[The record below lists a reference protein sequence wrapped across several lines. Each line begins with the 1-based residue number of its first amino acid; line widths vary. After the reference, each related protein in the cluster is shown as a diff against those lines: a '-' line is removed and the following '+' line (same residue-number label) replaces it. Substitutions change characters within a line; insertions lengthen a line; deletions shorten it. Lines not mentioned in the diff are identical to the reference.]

1 MPAPLPSWPLGLS
14 AAAIDLSSLSLS
26 AAPLRYDGT
35 NDDDDTMDLLTFP
48 AADTARF
55 MAALL
60 DTISSANDAARASGT
75 MPAQVSR
82 FHARA
87 PPPISVHAY
96 LARILKYAPCENAV
110 FIAVLV
116 YLDRMARARVPFVVC
131 TNNVHRLLITAIM
144 VATKFHS
151 DVFFTNVHYA
161 KVGGVTVAELNML
174 ELEFLFINEFNLAIH
189 PTDMQRY
196 ADRLLDHAIKTKL
209 ALPRLPA
216 TKPSTLAAA
225 VPAAAPATTTTPSP
239 SLAAATAPAA
249 PPAPAPVPASSSTPA
264 AAAAVAPPRY
274 PTPIPP
280 TIGTPPARVRPQPA
294 APQRNPSSLYISTR
308 APPSPRSARA
318 LHMLAHRGL
327 TAAVAAMHMDA
338 PKRMPSLYST
348 AAAAVQA
355 ASASAART
363 GTAPVPACAT
373 PLPAAPGSP
382 AAVVEPTHVVTS
394 PVLTAAAA
402 AASPA
407 FATASPRRAVASP
420 ATPKTPLGPR
430 ATIRAGKSL
439 PVLPRRAQLPPGY
452 VPPGTRA
459 RGAGPHDSRPSGFR
473 YPTAFPAAKGTTT
486 TPSTTPPTS
495 PCVTTAA
502 AAAAVMANLR
512 KGAGGGGAGSP
523 AVPPA
528 AAPAAS
534 PMHVV
539 RG

>member
-1 MPAPLPSWPLGLS
+1 
-14 AAAIDLSSLSLS
+14 
-26 AAPLRYDGT
+26 
-35 NDDDDTMDLLTFP
+35 MDLLAFP

-60 DTISSANDAARASGT
+60 STIASANDAARASGT
-75 MPAQVSR
+75 MPAPVSR

-87 PPPISVHAY
+87 PPPISIHAY

-131 TNNVHRLLITAIM
+131 ANNVHRLLITAIM

-189 PTDMQRY
+189 PAELQRY

-216 TKPSTLAAA
+216 TKSSAPAPAAA
-225 VPAAAPATTTTPSP
+225 APAAAPATSPTTPSP
-239 SLAAATAPAA
+239 SLAATTAAA
-249 PPAPAPVPASSSTPA
+249 PPAPAPVPASASTSSATP
-264 AAAAVAPPRY
+264 VAPCY

-355 ASASAART
+355 AASSPVRA
-363 GTAPVPACAT
+363 GTAPAPACAA
-373 PLPAAPGSP
+373 LPAAAPHATSSP
-382 AAVVEPTHVVTS
+382 AAAAVVEPTHVVTS
-394 PVLTAAAA
+394 PVL
-402 AASPA
+402 AASSSSSSSSPA
-407 FATASPRRAVASP
+407 IATASPRRSVASP

-452 VPPGTRA
+452 APPSRA
-459 RGAGPHDSRPSGFR
+459 RGGVHDARPAAVAAFR
-473 YPTAFPAAKGTTT
+473 YPTAFPTAKGTTT
-486 TPSTTPPTS
+486 PSATPPTS
-495 PCVTTAA
+495 PCVPS
-502 AAAAVMANLR
+502 AAAVMASLR
-512 KGAGGGGAGSP
+512 KGPGGGGATGSP
-523 AVPPA
+523 VVPP
-528 AAPAAS
+528 AS

>member
-1 MPAPLPSWPLGLS
+1 
-14 AAAIDLSSLSLS
+14 
-26 AAPLRYDGT
+26 
-35 NDDDDTMDLLTFP
+35 MDLLTFP

-60 DTISSANDAARASGT
+60 DTIATANDTARASGT
-75 MPAQVSR
+75 MPAPVSR

-87 PPPISVHAY
+87 PPPISIHAY

-131 TNNVHRLLITAIM
+131 TNNMHRLLITAIM

-174 ELEFLFINEFNLAIH
+174 ELEFLFINEFNLTIQPA
-189 PTDMQRY
+189 DLQRY
-196 ADRLLDHAIKTKL
+196 ADRLLDHAIQTKL

-216 TKPSTLAAA
+216 TKSSTPAIAAA
-225 VPAAAPATTTTPSP
+225 VLAAAPATTTTTTSTPSP
-239 SLAAATAPAA
+239 SLAATTASA
-249 PPAPAPVPASSSTPA
+249 PPAPAPVPSSSSTPA
-264 AAAAVAPPRY
+264 AAPVAPRY

-355 ASASAART
+355 ASSSAPART
-363 GTAPVPACAT
+363 GTSPVPSCA
-373 PLPAAPGSP
+373 SP
-382 AAVVEPTHVVTS
+382 AAASASASPVAAEPTHVIAS
-394 PVLTAAAA
+394 PIL
-402 AASPA
+402 AASSPA
-407 FATASPRRAVASP
+407 IATASPRLSVASP

-439 PVLPRRAQLPPGY
+439 RVLPLPRCAQLPPGY

-459 RGAGPHDSRPSGFR
+459 RGAGPHDAARPTATFR
-473 YPTAFPAAKGTTT
+473 YPTAFPAAASAGIRKGTT

-512 KGAGGGGAGSP
+512 KGQGGGGAGSP

-528 AAPAAS
+528 S